1 MVAHPFLSAVCS
13 GQIETVATLLKDDR
27 VDVNQ
32 RNKYNQTALLIASNH
47 KALVAELLKHDK
59 IDVEVSQDND
69 GHTAFTKATS
79 LIHYT
84 DSVAELLKHQKV
96 DTNLQ
101 DKCGATALMSAAF
114 LGKKETVAELL
125 KHEKVDANLHD
136 HCGDTAH
143 EGSNEWRKGDCC

>member
-59 IDVEVSQDND
+59 IDVNLQDND

-84 DSVAELLKHQKV
+84 DSVARIVETPKGGYESSRQMWCHSFHRAQHFLAKRRLLL
-96 DTNLQ
+96 N
-101 DKCGATALMSAAF
+101 C
-114 LGKKETVAELL
+114 
-125 KHEKVDANLHD
+125 
-136 HCGDTAH
+136 
-143 EGSNEWRKGDCC
+143 